1 MTNSKAINLH
11 SLFNN
16 PINSIFPFADF
27 ISMKFTNTVLRFFPL
42 AADMIKLQNYC
53 DNYLN
58 FKIPGETKAPPVYFK
73 AAAPY
78 VLLELNEYPRMEEL
92 PDVGTWLQTRELIFA
107 IPIEWY
113 TVDNAGHR
121 HFENWG
127 LTFPFI
133 YIDNPISI
141 SIGRQI
147 YGIPKAQIAVLDD
160 PATPYNDPA
169 QPRRI
174 VAYYLPNFPA
184 NSPGNTQVF
193 NNRFIEIYQ
202 DSVRSPWS
210 MSQPRDLF
218 TVWPR
223 TVANYMSL
231 ASAITHAVADSPI
244 LWSVP
249 KTAIGALEKA
259 ARTFQTF
266 AGTPLGTLKNR
277 IGLLDSPS
285 SERVETFAS
294 MIQKGFSVSG
304 KWASEMFEPLLQP
317 RAVRQDS
324 PSPSPFM
331 ENLISLKQFPLATD
345 PTLSCYQAIV
355 RSSSKFINVNDVGL
369 LFDPLSGDPSGGWS
383 IRIYDDPAT
392 KSPIEPMVELLGIEA
407 TRAHGERFSTL
418 KPVFPFWWD
427 LDLSYGGASDLC
439 WRTDDR
445 DWSVDPNTPGKPG
458 VGHHQYLALNRAADK
473 LEVPGPFTG
482 TSDVT
487 IYIMPVKADPTTL
500 AHLCNQ
506 LLNIASSP
514 YTFWAA
520 APYVL
525 AFLTQFRNMK
535 SGDNRTWSDTE
546 VAFVLPAYYYK
557 FPLDSGPCLLPLIEF
572 VNGEWDA
579 ITGCEIFGRFDL
591 QSSMNIY
598 DPRQLDHLSFAYKPD
613 PWFYVQAPLM
623 AARTEEVIKSAYS
636 MFGVTKQKGFGAPGS
651 YPIVS
656 PEWTV
661 LSTWMDSVGISP
673 GKLAVNNKFKS
684 FALKQF
690 RDAADTTLACY
701 RSLVGVERIFQP
713 DSGGNPPT
721 GDYIGNSP
729 FETDLTLWVQ
739 EYTTPLI
746 TLATTLGLKG
756 TALPPTRWPF
766 PHVVTPGGVVHGLG
780 TPGKVYEINVEN
792 AIRIQAGFT
801 AGATS
806 EDALA

>member
-1 MTNSKAINLH
+1 MTNVKTINPRTL
-11 SLFNN
+11 SFSS
-16 PINSIFPFADF
+16 PVTSFFPFDKF
-27 ISMKFTNTVLRFFPL
+27 ISMVFTNTVLRFYPL
-42 AADMIKLQNYC
+42 AADMTKLQNYC

-58 FKIPGETKAPPVYFK
+58 FKISGETTPPVYFK

-78 VLLELNEYPRMEEL
+78 VLLELNEYPKMEL

-113 TVDNAGHR
+113 TVDNAGNR

-133 YIDNPISI
+133 YIDNPVSI

-147 YGIPKAQIAVLDD
+147 YGISKAQISVVDD

-193 NNRFIEIYQ
+193 NKRFIEIYQ

-231 ASAITHAVADSPI
+231 ASAITQAVADSPI

-249 KTAIGALEKA
+249 KAAIGALEKA

-266 AGTPLGTLKNR
+266 AGTPLATLKHQV
-277 IGLLDSPS
+277 GLKNTPS

-355 RSSSKFINVNDVGL
+355 HSSSQFTNVNDMGL
-369 LFDPLSGDPSGGWS
+369 LFDPLAGDPSGGWS
-383 IRIYDDPAT
+383 ILIYDDPSSN
-392 KSPIEPMVELLGIEA
+392 SPIEPMVELLGIEA
-407 TRAHGERFSTL
+407 TRAYGDKFSTL
-418 KPVFPFWWD
+418 KPLFPFWWN

-439 WRTDDR
+439 YRTDDR
-445 DWSVDPNTPGKPG
+445 DWSVDPNTPGKTG
-458 VGHHQYLALNRAADK
+458 VGHHKYLAFNRAADK

-487 IYIMPVKADPTTL
+487 IYIMPVKADPTKL
-500 AHLCNQ
+500 AYLCNQ

-514 YTFWAA
+514 YTFWVV

-546 VAFVLPAYYYK
+546 VAFVLPGYYYK
-557 FPLDSGPCLLPLIEF
+557 TLLDSGPCLLPLVEF

-591 QSSMNIY
+591 QSSINIY

-623 AARTEEVIKSAYS
+623 AAPTEQVIKRAYS
-636 MFGVTKQKGFGAPGS
+636 LFGVTKDKAGAGP

-656 PEWTV
+656 SDWTL
-661 LSTWMDSVGISP
+661 LSTWMDSVGMSP
-673 GKLAVNNKFKS
+673 GTLAIGNRFKS

-690 RDAADTTLACY
+690 RDAADSTLACY
-701 RSLVGVERIFQP
+701 RSLVGVERILQP
-713 DSGGNPPT
+713 DSAGNPPT
-721 GDYIGNSP
+721 GEYIGDSKS
-729 FETDLTLWVQ
+729 FATDLTLWVQ
-739 EYTTPLI
+739 EYKDPKI
-746 TLATTLGLKG
+746 TLAETLGLEG
-756 TALPPTRWPF
+756 AITAPSRWPF
-766 PHVVTPGGVVHGLG
+766 PD
-780 TPGKVYEINVEN
+780 PGKMGFFQAVGIPVDVYEIKVEN
-792 AIRIQAGFT
+792 AIRIHAGFT
-801 AGATS
+801 AGATT
-806 EDALA
+806 EDNLV